1 MPVGGS
7 VLQYNRSF
15 MLAFW
20 VKNHVDWG
28 LVVGSPQ
35 STYVFRRSQGIQKID
50 QLILLCRAQI
60 TIVVDDP
67 GGFTRVS

>member
-1 MPVGGS
+1 MPMVGS

-15 MLAFW
+15 MLAILGEE
-20 VKNHVDWG
+20 HVDWG

-50 QLILLCRAQI
+50 QLILLCRA
-60 TIVVDDP
+60 
-67 GGFTRVS
+67 